1 MHIVKEA
8 KTFETISTELL
19 VVGVTKHREQM
30 QDWASF
36 SSFYGEAIDTWISGG
51 DVSTELKKLTKLP
64 FVKDHANLKRI
75 IFVGLDERKT

>member
-36 SSFYGEAIDTWISGG
+36 SSFT
-51 DVSTELKKLTKLP
+51 
-64 FVKDHANLKRI
+64 VKPSIH
-75 IFVGLDERKT
+75 GLVQGTSQLN

>member
-30 QDWASF
+30 QDWTSF
-36 SSFYGEAIDTWISGG
+36 LSFYGESLDAWISAG
-51 DVSTELKKLTKLP
+51 DVSTELK
-64 FVKDHANLKRI
+64 
-75 IFVGLDERKT
+75 